1 VSLLSLSPHEGAEQ
15 KTLISGLREKS
26 DIIVTNGTQVVESS
40 TALIIMLQ
48 SFPPGIN
55 PTGLAVVLSL
65 QAEVLPQTAFVSFF
79 SICKQFLMNSTA
91 EDLKFVKEEI
101 TSISHKLVSISCQI
115 GQPRAAINM
124 IKQIIP
130 LYGVADTCLTPAH
143 ADLLQ
148 ACIAGQMYSYAVDFL
163 RCLDIFEINST
174 DTNLKCEDFLKFF
187 YYSGICYIAVKDYE
201 AALASFDQ
209 CISAP
214 ANALSHIVICALKK
228 AKLVSLI
235 SPGRALI
242 ISSGTSSTVSR
253 YCKTKM
259 PVYDPIVAA
268 STANKREDLLRAI
281 AEGQETLLADG
292 NWGIAKQVLEAATKH
307 CIARLSK
314 TFLTLPL
321 AGVAARADLAHAA
334 TTSSS
339 GSGSGIPSSS
349 ISGSGSSASISNST
363 SGEADSMD
371 AQLRAE
377 RCLLKLINDGKICAK
392 INSVTGMVT
401 FEELGSTVGADNNYN
416 SSSGNQPSATA
427 AGGGSDVVLSI
438 EAAAQMER
446 YLEDT
451 MALSNK
457 LRDLRTRVLTSANYV
472 MKTTAKAKGVAGM
485 GVADLDSM
493 NPHGGDVMEF

>member
-1 VSLLSLSPHEGAEQ
+1 MSLLSLSPHEGAEQ

-48 SFPPGIN
+48 SLPPGIN

-187 YYSGICYIAVKDYE
+187 YYSGI
-201 AALASFDQ
+201 
-209 CISAP
+209 
-214 ANALSHIVICALKK
+214 
-228 AKLVSLI
+228 
-235 SPGRALI
+235 
-242 ISSGTSSTVSR
+242 
-253 YCKTKM
+253 
-259 PVYDPIVAA
+259 
-268 STANKREDLLRAI
+268 
-281 AEGQETLLADG
+281 
-292 NWGIAKQVLEAATKH
+292 W
-307 CIARLSK
+307 
-314 TFLTLPL
+314 
-321 AGVAARADLAHAA
+321 
-334 TTSSS
+334 
-339 GSGSGIPSSS
+339 
-349 ISGSGSSASISNST
+349 
-363 SGEADSMD
+363 
-371 AQLRAE
+371 
-377 RCLLKLINDGKICAK
+377 
-392 INSVTGMVT
+392 
-401 FEELGSTVGADNNYN
+401 
-416 SSSGNQPSATA
+416 
-427 AGGGSDVVLSI
+427 
-438 EAAAQMER
+438 
-446 YLEDT
+446 
-451 MALSNK
+451 
-457 LRDLRTRVLTSANYV
+457 
-472 MKTTAKAKGVAGM
+472 
-485 GVADLDSM
+485 
-493 NPHGGDVMEF
+493 